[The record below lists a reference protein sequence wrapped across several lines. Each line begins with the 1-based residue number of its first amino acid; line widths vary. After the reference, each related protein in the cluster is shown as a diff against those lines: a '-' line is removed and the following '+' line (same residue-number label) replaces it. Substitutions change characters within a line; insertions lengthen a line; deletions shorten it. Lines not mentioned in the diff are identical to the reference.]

1 MHIVFATVE
10 FVTEGMGD
18 GGLANYL
25 MKASRIFAAHGHRVT
40 IVVSSGS
47 NEAFE
52 YKTNIRVV
60 RVLREDSEIA
70 WLLSRVKDMELKKN
84 LASCWHSYK
93 VNRKIREIN
102 SFEKIDMVQYCH
114 LDALGLFRMKEI
126 PSVVRMSAFE
136 PICREA
142 FKSDFILGQQPVK
155 IELMDKINFLALH
168 RADGVFAPSAL
179 TAHIIQKMIN
189 REVKVLE
196 SPTMG
201 VDFDSLGELPEN
213 LSGKKYFLYFGT
225 LNNIKGLKVL
235 IQSIYEILQNN
246 PAYYFVFVGKDCGV
260 SMQEGMRTSV
270 VRKLKEEAKEFHDRI
285 IYFPAM
291 NDKGLLNAIIYH
303 AQLCILP
310 FRFENLPNTC
320 IEAMELGKIVISTQK
335 SGVSQ
340 LIKDGYNGFLLEQN
354 SPKAIVEK
362 VQEVLALPDEKKKQI
377 TDRAV
382 RRIQRMNPDNFYR
395 YMMGYYQE
403 IIQKKKRM

>member
-25 MKASRIFAAHGHRVT
+25 MKASHIFTTYGHRVT
-40 IVVSSGS
+40 IIVSSES

-52 YKTNIRVV
+52 YKPNIRVV
-60 RVLREDSEIA
+60 RVLRDESEIA
-70 WLLSRVKDMELKKN
+70 WLLSRVKNMELKKI
-84 LASCWHSYK
+84 LTCCWHSYQLNK
-93 VNRKIREIN
+93 RIREIN
-102 SFEKIDMVQYCH
+102 SYEKIDIVQYCH
-114 LDALGLFRMKEI
+114 LGALGLFRMKKI

-136 PICREA
+136 PISREA
-142 FKSDFILGQQPVK
+142 FKSDFILGKQPVK

-168 RADGVFAPSAL
+168 RADGIFAPSVL
-179 TAHIIQKMIN
+179 TSNILQKVIY

-201 VDFDSLGELPEN
+201 VDFNSLNEIPEN
-213 LSGKKYFLYFGT
+213 LSQKKYFLYFGT
-225 LNNIKGLKVL
+225 LNNFKGLKVL
-235 IQSIYEILQNN
+235 VQSIYELLQDN
-246 PAYYFVFVGKDCGV
+246 PEYYFVFVGKDCGI
-260 SMQEGMRTSV
+260 SMQEGVRTSV
-270 VRKLKEEAKEFHDRI
+270 VRKLKEEAGEYCDRI

-291 NDKGLLNAIIYH
+291 NDKGLLNSIIYH

-340 LIKDGYNGFLLEQN
+340 LIKDGYNGFLVEQN

-362 VQEVLALPDEKKKQI
+362 VQEVLALPDEKKKQVAN
-377 TDRAV
+377 RAV
-382 RRIQRMNPDNFYR
+382 RRIQRMNQDNFYR

-403 IIQKKKRM
+403 MIHKKKSM

>member
-25 MKASRIFAAHGHRVT
+25 MKASRIFAAHGHRIT

-52 YKTNIRVV
+52 YKPNIRVV

-114 LDALGLFRMKEI
+114 LDALGLFRIKEI

-168 RADGVFAPSAL
+168 RADGVFAPGAL

-201 VDFDSLGELPEN
+201 VDFDSLDELPEK

-235 IQSIYEILQNN
+235 VQSIYEILQNN

-260 SMQEGMRTSV
+260 SMREGMRTSV
-270 VRKLKEEAKEFHDRI
+270 VRKLKEEAKEFRDRI

-291 NDKGLLNAIIYH
+291 NDKELLNVIIYH

-320 IEAMELGKIVISTQK
+320 IEAMELGKIVISTQQ

-340 LIKDGYNGFLLEQN
+340 LIKDGYNGFLVEQN
-354 SPKAIVEK
+354 NPRAIVEK

-377 TDRAV
+377 VNRAV

-403 IIQKKKRM
+403 MIQKKKRL

>member
-52 YKTNIRVV
+52 YKPNIRVV

-114 LDALGLFRMKEI
+114 LDALGLFRIKEI

-168 RADGVFAPSAL
+168 RADGVFAPGAL

-201 VDFDSLGELPEN
+201 VDFDSLDELPEK

-235 IQSIYEILQNN
+235 VQSIYEILQNN

-260 SMQEGMRTSV
+260 SMREGMRTSV
-270 VRKLKEEAKEFHDRI
+270 VRKLKEEAKEFRDRI

-291 NDKGLLNAIIYH
+291 NDKELLNVIIYH

-320 IEAMELGKIVISTQK
+320 IEAMELGKIVISTQQ

-340 LIKDGYNGFLLEQN
+340 LIKDGYNGFLVEQN
-354 SPKAIVEK
+354 NPRAIVEK

-377 TDRAV
+377 VNRAV

-403 IIQKKKRM
+403 MIQKKKRL

>member
-18 GGLANYL
+18 GGLANYI
-25 MKASRIFAAHGHRVT
+25 MKASRIFTAHGHRVT
-40 IVVSSGS
+40 VVVLSGS

-52 YKTNIRVV
+52 YKPNIRVV
-60 RVLREDSEIA
+60 CVRRDESEIA
-70 WLLSRVKDMELKKN
+70 WLLSRVKNMELKKN
-84 LASCWHSYK
+84 LVCCSYSYK
-93 VNRKIREIN
+93 LNKRIREIN
-102 SFEKIDMVQYCH
+102 SYEKIDIVQYCH
-114 LDALGLFRMKEI
+114 LSALGLFRMKEI

-142 FKSDFILGQQPVK
+142 FKSDFILRRQPVK

-168 RADGVFAPSAL
+168 RADGVFAPGVL
-179 TAHIIQKMIN
+179 TANIIQKVIN

-201 VDFDSLGELPEN
+201 VDFDSLGKLPEN
-213 LSGKKYFLYFGT
+213 LSDKKYFLYFGT

-235 IQSIYEILQNN
+235 IQSIYKILQNN
-246 PAYYFVFVGKDCGV
+246 PEYYFVFVGKDCGV
-260 SMQEGMRTSV
+260 SMQEGMRTSAV
-270 VRKLKEEAKEFHDRI
+270 KKLKEEAKEFRDRI
-285 IYFPAM
+285 IYFPTM
-291 NDKGLLNAIIYH
+291 NDKGLLNSIIYY

-340 LIKDGYNGFLLEQN
+340 LIKDGYNGFLVEQN

-362 VQEVLALPDEKKKQI
+362 VQEVLALPNEKKKQVAN
-377 TDRAV
+377 RAV
-382 RRIQRMNPDNFYR
+382 RSIQRMSPDNFYR
-395 YMMGYYQE
+395 YMMEYYQE
-403 IIQKKKRM
+403 MIQKKKSM

>member
-25 MKASRIFAAHGHRVT
+25 MKASRIFTAHGHRVT
-40 IVVSSGS
+40 ILVLSGD
-47 NEAFE
+47 NGVFE
-52 YKTNIRVV
+52 YKPNIRVV
-60 RVLREDSEIA
+60 RVLRDESEIA
-70 WLLSRVKDMELKKN
+70 WLLSHVKNMELKKN
-84 LASCWHSYK
+84 LACCWHSYK
-93 VNRKIREIN
+93 LNKKIREIN
-102 SFEKIDMVQYCH
+102 SYEKIDIVQYCH
-114 LDALGLFRMKEI
+114 LGALGLFRMKGI
-126 PSVVRMSAFE
+126 PSVIRMSAFE

-155 IELMDKINFLALH
+155 IELMDKINFLALR
-168 RADGVFAPSAL
+168 RADGVFAPGAL
-179 TAHIIQKMIN
+179 TAHIIQKVIN
-189 REVKVLE
+189 REVRVLE

-201 VDFDSLGELPEN
+201 VDFGSLSELPEN

-235 IQSIYEILQNN
+235 IQSIYELLQDN
-246 PAYYFVFVGKDCGV
+246 PGYYFVFVGKDCGV

-270 VRKLKEEAKEFHDRI
+270 VRKLKEEAGEYRDRI
-285 IYFPAM
+285 ICFPAV
-291 NDKGLLNAIIYH
+291 NDRGLLNAIIYH

-320 IEAMELGKIVISTQK
+320 IEAMELGKIVISTKK

-340 LIKDGYNGFLLEQN
+340 LIKDGYNGFLVEQN

-362 VQEVLALPDEKKKQI
+362 VEEVLALPDDKKKQI
-377 TDRAV
+377 TSRAV
-382 RRIQRMNPDNFYR
+382 RRTQPLNPDNFYR
-395 YMMGYYQE
+395 YMMEYYQQ
-403 IIQKKKRM
+403 IIQKKKCM